1 MAKHAAYRD
10 AVRVRTATVLALVT
24 GSPFLPAGAA
34 VAQRDFDDS
43 RPKCYGKVATIVG
56 TERDDDIVGTAKADV
71 IVGRG
76 GRDII
81 NGGRGNDIIC
91 GGLGPTRTE
100 NGDAVIQLLY
110 GGPGK
115 DVIVGGPGDEVVG
128 GDDGAD
134 LLFGRGGNDYLYGD
148 LEGKGPGQADV
159 LRGGAGADTLNG
171 HGGAD
176 MLLGQ
181 AGRDY
186 FEDGGGDNSL
196 LGGSGNDRL
205 LSGPGNDVIVG
216 GPGVDTVDYMT
227 VLPRGGSLVDHCSTI
242 TADLSAGSGS
252 GTGFGVDTLKGVDNV
267 VTGGGQDV
275 LTGDALANTFY
286 VGKPCLGASMHREIV
301 AGGDGSDRISFDSG
315 YWEYDGA
322 FGPVTVD
329 LVAGTAGQ
337 RSEFDAT
344 VVEIA
349 LTSIENVTGTEFA
362 DVIRGDDGSNR
373 LTGGGLQ
380 SGDGDAIYG
389 GGGDDRLSGSDGR
402 DAIDGEE
409 GDDTLRGL
417 SGNDRLDGG
426 PGDNTVDGGRGEDHC
441 RNPDRYNGALNCEA
455 NARNLRRAG
464 PSGSSAS
471 AHHSRSRSSNTACR
485 SRHAS

>member
-1 MAKHAAYRD
+1 M
-10 AVRVRTATVLALVT
+10 
-24 GSPFLPAGAA
+24 
-34 VAQRDFDDS
+34 
-43 RPKCYGKVATIVG
+43 ATIVG

-110 GGPGK
+110 GGPGE

-128 GDDGAD
+128 GGDGVD
-134 LLFGRGGNDYLYGD
+134 WLLGRGGDDYVYGGE
-148 LEGKGPGQADV
+148 EGEGPGQADV
-159 LRGGAGADTLNG
+159 LRGGAGTDWLDG
-171 HGGAD
+171 HGGDD

-181 AGRDY
+181 AGGDY

-216 GPGVDTVDYMT
+216 GPGVDTVDYIT
-227 VLPRGGSLVDHCSTI
+227 VLPRGSSLVDHCSTV
-242 TADLSAGSGS
+242 TADLSAGVGS
-252 GTGFGVDTLKGVDNV
+252 GAGFGVDALKGVNNV

-275 LTGDALANTFY
+275 LTGDARANTFY
-286 VGKPCLGASMHREIV
+286 VGKPCLGAPIHREIV
-301 AGGDGSDRISFDSG
+301 AGGGGSDRISFDSG
-315 YWEYDGA
+315 PWEYEAA

-337 RSEFDAT
+337 RSDFDAT

-349 LTSIENVTGTEFA
+349 LNSIENVTGTEFP
-362 DVIRGDDGSNR
+362 DVIRGDDSPNR
-373 LTGGGLQ
+373 LTTGGGTQ
-380 SGDGDAIYG
+380 SGVGDAIYG

-402 DAIDGEE
+402 DTINGDE
-409 GDDTLRGL
+409 GADTLRGRA
-417 SGNDRLDGG
+417 GNDRLDGG
-426 PGDNTVDGGRGEDHC
+426 LDVNTIDGGRGKDSC
-441 RNPDRYNGALNCEA
+441 QNPDRHNGALNCEM
-455 NARNLRRAG
+455 
-464 PSGSSAS
+464 
-471 AHHSRSRSSNTACR
+471 
-485 SRHAS
+485 

>member
-1 MAKHAAYRD
+1 MAHHCAFRD
-10 AVRVRTATVLALVT
+10 AVGVRTVTVLGLLAASLFWP
-24 GSPFLPAGAA
+24 SGAA
-34 VAQRDFDDS
+34 VAHRYSDGS
-43 RPKCYGKVATIVG
+43 APRCYGKVATIVG
-56 TERDDDIVGTAKADV
+56 TERDDDIVGTAEADV

-100 NGDAVIQLLY
+100 NGDAVVQLLY

-134 LLFGRGGNDYLYGD
+134 LLIGRGGNDYLYGD

-159 LRGGAGADTLNG
+159 LRGGAGTDTLNG

-181 AGRDY
+181 AGGDY

-196 LGGSGNDRL
+196 LGGSGDDRL

-216 GPGVDTVDYMT
+216 GLGVDTVDYMT
-227 VLPRGGSLVDHCSTI
+227 VLPRGGSLVDHCSTV
-242 TADLSAGSGS
+242 TADLSAGVGS

-322 FGPVTVD
+322 FGAVTVD
-329 LVAGTAGQ
+329 LGAGTAGQ
-337 RSEFDAT
+337 RSDFDAT
-344 VVEIA
+344 VVEIG
-349 LTSIENVTGTEFA
+349 LNSIENVTGTEFA

-373 LTGGGLQ
+373 LAGGGSQ
-380 SGDGDAIYG
+380 SGEGDAIYG
-389 GGGDDRLSGSDGR
+389 GGGNDRLSGSHGR
-402 DAIDGEE
+402 DTVN
-409 GDDTLRGL
+409 GDDGDDALRGL

-426 PGDNTVDGGRGEDHC
+426 PGDNTIDGGRGKDSC
-441 RNPDRYNGALNCEA
+441 QNPDRRNGALSCEA
-455 NARNLRRAG
+455 
-464 PSGSSAS
+464 
-471 AHHSRSRSSNTACR
+471 
-485 SRHAS
+485 